1 MHGTC
6 SFPTTLEEPR
16 LDALPR
22 LCFSRFPLVFLLA
35 EGSKYERGAAW
46 PSSLRKRG
54 SSVFIGGG
62 GGGKWELPVTLLG
75 QEHGWVW
82 GLHPWGVHGRGSRGN
97 SPPQGW
103 GFTLGEGNPPSRS
116 GEVAE
121 EEMATGF
128 SCPLKESQLKPP
140 HTFQLPRLQRK
151 PASRTKVHF
160 RAQKLAGN

>member
-1 MHGTC
+1 MPSPGC
-6 SFPTTLEEPR
+6 VSPDSPWFSSWLRAASMSEEQPGP
-16 LDALPR
+16 AP
-22 LCFSRFPLVFLLA
+22 C
-35 EGSKYERGAAW
+35 GSAAARCL
-46 PSSLRKRG
+46 SG
-54 SSVFIGGG
+54 V
-62 GGGKWELPVTLLG
+62 GGKWELPVTLLG

-128 SCPLKESQLKPP
+128 SCPLKESQLNSP

>member
-1 MHGTC
+1 MPSPGC
-6 SFPTTLEEPR
+6 VSPDSPWFSSWLRAASMSEEQPGPAPCGSAAAR
-16 LDALPR
+16 
-22 LCFSRFPLVFLLA
+22 CLL
-35 EGSKYERGAAW
+35 
-46 PSSLRKRG
+46 
-54 SSVFIGGG
+54 GGG
-62 GGGKWELPVTLLG
+62 RKWELPVTLLG

-140 HTFQLPRLQRK
+140 PTFQLPRLQRK